1 MIDGGEFDGAKAY
14 KDSKVC
20 NMLTMQEFHKR
31 YHEETG
37 ITFASLYPG
46 CIAETGLFREHI
58 PLFRI
63 LFPPFQKYI
72 TKGYVSEE
80 EAGKRLAKVSH
91 NSNGWTQ
98 WCYEEDFR
106 FYFLFNNVHQVLDTK
121 HAITTF
127 GLIPISLKSGS

>member
-1 MIDGGEFDGAKAY
+1 MAGNVPPKANLGDLRGLAGGLNGLNSSAMIDGGDFDGAKAY

-46 CIAETGLFREHI
+46 CIATTGLFREHI
-58 PLFRI
+58 PLFRT

-72 TKGYVSEE
+72 TKGYVSED
-80 EAGKRLAKVSH
+80 EAGKRLA
-91 NSNGWTQ
+91 
-98 WCYEEDFR
+98 
-106 FYFLFNNVHQVLDTK
+106 QVM
-121 HAITTF
+121 
-127 GLIPISLKSGS
+127 

>member
-1 MIDGGEFDGAKAY
+1 MAGNVPPKANLGDLRGLAGGISGLNSSAMIDGGDFDGAKAY

-46 CIAETGLFREHI
+46 CIATTGLFREHI
-58 PLFRI
+58 PLFRL

-80 EAGKRLAKVSH
+80 ESGKRLA
-91 NSNGWTQ
+91 
-98 WCYEEDFR
+98 
-106 FYFLFNNVHQVLDTK
+106 QVRNK
-121 HAITTF
+121 RQ
-127 GLIPISLKSGS
+127 